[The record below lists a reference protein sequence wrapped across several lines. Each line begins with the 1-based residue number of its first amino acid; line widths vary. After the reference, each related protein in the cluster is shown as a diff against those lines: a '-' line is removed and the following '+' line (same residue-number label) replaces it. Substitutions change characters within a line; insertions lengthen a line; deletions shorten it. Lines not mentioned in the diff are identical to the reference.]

1 MNYFDK
7 ALNATLEGIERNV
20 VDQVREAAS
29 ALEEYPGQDAPE
41 SSVIPAGKC

>member
-7 ALNATLEGIERNV
+7 ALNGVLDNIERSV

-29 ALEEYPGQDAPE
+29 ALEEYPVKPE
-41 SSVIPAGKC
+41 TQQKNCSSR